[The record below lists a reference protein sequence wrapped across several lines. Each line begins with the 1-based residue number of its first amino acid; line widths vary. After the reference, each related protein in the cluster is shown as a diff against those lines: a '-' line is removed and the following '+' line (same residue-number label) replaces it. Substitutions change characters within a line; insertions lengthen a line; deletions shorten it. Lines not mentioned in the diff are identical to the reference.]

1 MLTWYFQ
8 KNIDQNFR
16 ENYFRQFVSPIFR
29 SFKLSRIFFLFLFL
43 IWIVYVVFLLWL
55 AVILIK
61 LLCLMHSLIIHLMM
75 NKKIYFTEIFNHFN
89 RKIIKLIFNPHTM
102 SLKKKTDLLNK
113 QRNKQ
118 TNKTKQ
124 TNTKHKRWKM
134 HLDLENSRK
143 LYSFPFFF

>member
-1 MLTWYFQ
+1 
-8 KNIDQNFR
+8 
-16 ENYFRQFVSPIFR
+16 
-29 SFKLSRIFFLFLFL
+29 
-43 IWIVYVVFLLWL
+43 
-55 AVILIK
+55 
-61 LLCLMHSLIIHLMM
+61 MM

-124 TNTKHKRWKM
+124 TQSTKDEKCI
-134 HLDLENSRK
+134 
-143 LYSFPFFF
+143 

>member
-1 MLTWYFQ
+1 
-8 KNIDQNFR
+8 
-16 ENYFRQFVSPIFR
+16 
-29 SFKLSRIFFLFLFL
+29 
-43 IWIVYVVFLLWL
+43 
-55 AVILIK
+55 
-61 LLCLMHSLIIHLMM
+61 M

-124 TNTKHKRWKM
+124 TQSTKDEKCI
-134 HLDLENSRK
+134 
-143 LYSFPFFF
+143 

>member
-1 MLTWYFQ
+1 
-8 KNIDQNFR
+8 
-16 ENYFRQFVSPIFR
+16 
-29 SFKLSRIFFLFLFL
+29 
-43 IWIVYVVFLLWL
+43 
-55 AVILIK
+55 
-61 LLCLMHSLIIHLMM
+61 M

-124 TNTKHKRWKM
+124 TNTKHKR
-134 HLDLENSRK
+134 
-143 LYSFPFFF
+143 